1 MRKHISRMEGVTSF
15 NIDFAAK
22 KVTVT
27 GNVTPLE
34 VLSSI
39 SKVKNAQLWSPTVPS
54 PTTPAVHMRHD
65 YTGFKNEYKGE
76 LVLRT

>member
-1 MRKHISRMEGVTSF
+1 MSSF

-39 SKVKNAQLWSPTVPS
+39 SKVKTAQLWSPSLSSS
-54 PTTPAVHMRHD
+54 PV
-65 YTGFKNEYKGE
+65 NLKGAGTWVIDKE
-76 LVLRT
+76 TFAGISSS